1 MWNHLPICV
10 DLPKQ
15 HIRWPLSDT
24 GNLWSAGVWYVKL
37 NKSEFTSVIQC
48 MKARFKI
55 LIHFFWLIEVSTYT
69 YQPINLYLYSAL
81 IVIEQ
86 WGFFS
91 VPLLLYIAFDE
102 VVIII
107 YLRCMYDDLRA
118 QRRASSENSFL
129 FCEPR
134 RKCVTHLRFKKYLG
148 VLVNWIILLRSMFN
162 RFFMYR
168 LSESSNQTGW
178 TSVGIYKIQKNLIKP
193 YFLDKI
199 SINDFINR
207 CISLFVNMF
216 NCLVD
221 VNVKMGAWYPAL
233 DFFLYT
239 RYKVVSFC
247 VSTVYTWS
255 VIFACKC

>member
-1 MWNHLPICV
+1 MFLCHSKIFHSYGDIVVSQW
-10 DLPKQ
+10 
-15 HIRWPLSDT
+15 
-24 GNLWSAGVWYVKL
+24 
-37 NKSEFTSVIQC
+37 
-48 MKARFKI
+48 RFAN
-55 LIHFFWLIEVSTYT
+55 F
-69 YQPINLYLYSAL
+69 YLYSAL

-102 VVIII
+102 VDIII

-118 QRRASSENSFL
+118 QRRASIL

-134 RKCVTHLRFKKYLG
+134 RKCITHLRFKKYLG
-148 VLVNWIILLRSMFN
+148 VLVNWIILLRSVLN
-162 RFFMYR
+162 CIFMYR
-168 LSESSNQTGW
+168 LSESSDQTGW

-199 SINDFINR
+199 SINDFIIR

-233 DFFLYT
+233 YFLLYT

-247 VSTVYTWS
+247 VSTVYTWWFYLHS
-255 VIFACKC
+255 NASRLYTLIIWDTCYPTNIQIKVSCKIHHLSYKM